1 MRDYELVLLL
11 PTDEKG
17 DKKTLELVKGFVVK
31 EKGKV
36 FKVDN
41 WGVKPLAYPIK
52 KQTEAI
58 YSILH
63 ISLEPPSVTQ
73 LDRTL
78 RMNEEVLRHL
88 ILIREGEV
96 APLDPSAKLR
106 ARGKQVSKVSRG
118 KIEEVKTGK
127 VKKINSKESKSKKKK
142 KAGKGGEK

>member
-1 MRDYELVLLL
+1 MRDYELAVLL

-17 DKKTLELVKGFVVK
+17 YKKTLELVKGAVAT

-36 FKVDN
+36 VKIDD
-41 WGVKPLAYPIK
+41 WGVKPLAYLIK

-63 ISLEPPSVTQ
+63 ISLEPPSVTK
-73 LDRTL
+73 LDRAL

-96 APLDPSAKLR
+96 ASLDKAQGKPIRQAQGKKAKKAERTEKTKKSNKKL
-106 ARGKQVSKVSRG
+106 GK
-118 KIEEVKTGK
+118 
-127 VKKINSKESKSKKKK
+127 KEIKKKV
-142 KAGKGGEK
+142 GGEK